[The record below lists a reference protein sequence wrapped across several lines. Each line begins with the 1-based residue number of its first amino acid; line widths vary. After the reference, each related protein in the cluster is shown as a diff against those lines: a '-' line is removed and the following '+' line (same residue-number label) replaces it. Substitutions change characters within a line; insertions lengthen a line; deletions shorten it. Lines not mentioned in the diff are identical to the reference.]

1 MGLNQVVCGQ
11 LQVFWVVL
19 GAAIDPRIQSYG
31 ASPTP
36 PPGQSVGGQTCIFT
50 KFTKSQRV
58 QTMSR
63 LAHGLESGRLQSI
76 AGVLGCFGVFGGVL
90 GSYHPPWMRS
100 YWCQSYTT
108 RPTLVVCWWSKPVFS
123 RKFLSHGGHTRCL
136 DSPPGL
142 NLVVCGLGKVNR
154 GSSSPG
160 GEVRSTPGWATHDH
174 QQGQS

>member
-1 MGLNQVVCGQ
+1 MGLNQVVCGP

-50 KFTKSQRV
+50 RFTKSQRV
-58 QTMSR
+58 HTMSR

-76 AGVLGCFGVFGGVL
+76 AGVLGCFGVFWGATIHPGCGLIGASPTHL
-90 GSYHPPWMRS
+90 G
-100 YWCQSYTT
+100 
-108 RPTLVVCWWSKPVFS
+108 PTLVVCWWSKPVFS

-142 NLVVCGLGKVNR
+142 NLVVGGLGKVNW